1 MKGKVGSGLSELG
14 NSLFLE
20 TPSEKLYVLG
30 LKFLQEFE
38 NQVTQLHP
46 QRFVVVADDVRGVL
60 LDLNEGFCL
69 LEEDDV
75 ALGCVF
81 HLHVAETMLGT
92 ALGSKKR
99 DVTTTQANGDESSG
113 HREEER
119 GRISAK
125 CSVALQISYIS
136 GICRGNAH
144 RISSLQP
151 SLYRRI
157 NYSTGRLKS
166 IFSTTPVHG
175 QLPTSNS

>member
-1 MKGKVGSGLSELG
+1 MLFHEGKGGSGLSELG

-46 QRFVVVADDVRGVL
+46 QRLVVVADDVCGVL

-81 HLHVAETMLGT
+81 HLHVTETMLGT
-92 ALGSKKR
+92 ALGSKKEMLQQLR
-99 DVTTTQANGDESSG
+99 QTEMKA
-113 HREEER
+113 R
-119 GRISAK
+119 G
-125 CSVALQISYIS
+125 
-136 GICRGNAH
+136 
-144 RISSLQP
+144 
-151 SLYRRI
+151 
-157 NYSTGRLKS
+157 TGRRKGEEHLQNAVWHCRYPRS
-166 IFSTTPVHG
+166 LGSAEETLTG
-175 QLPTSNS
+175 

>member
-92 ALGSKKR
+92 ALGSKK
-99 DVTTTQANGDESSG
+99 EM
-113 HREEER
+113 
-119 GRISAK
+119 
-125 CSVALQISYIS
+125 LQQL
-136 GICRGNAH
+136 RQTEMKA
-144 RISSLQP
+144 RV
-151 SLYRRI
+151 
-157 NYSTGRLKS
+157 TGRRKGEEYLQNA
-166 IFSTTPVHG
+166 VWHYRY
-175 QLPTSNS
+175 PTSLGSAEETLTG